1 MSRKQYIP
9 SGSSHEKKITRKERK
24 QQAIENPVVGNQP
37 QQFSAP
43 TETDKK
49 QLRNL
54 TIVAVVGLFVL
65 LGLMYYIF
73 INNA

>member
-24 QQAIENPVVGNQP
+24 KQAVENPVVGNQP
-37 QQFSAP
+37 QLVSAP
-43 TETDKK
+43 TEEDKK
-49 QLRNL
+49 QIRNL
-54 TIVAVVGLFVL
+54 TILAVVGLFIL

-73 INNA
+73 IKNA

>member
-9 SGSSHEKKITRKERK
+9 SGSSHEKKTSRKERK
-24 QQAIENPVVGNQP
+24 KQVAENPVVSNQP
-37 QQFSAP
+37 QLYSAP
-43 TETDKK
+43 TETDKR
-49 QLRNL
+49 QIRNL
-54 TIVAVVGLFVL
+54 TIVAVVGLLVL

>member
-9 SGSSHEKKITRKERK
+9 SGSSHEKKITRKESKK
-24 QQAIENPVVGNQP
+24 QTAENPVVSNQP
-37 QQFSAP
+37 QVFSAP

-49 QLRNL
+49 QIRNL
-54 TIVAVVGLFVL
+54 TIIAVVGLLVL
-65 LGLMYYIF
+65 LGMMYYIF